1 MGQAAH
7 ALPPP
12 SAPPPS
18 APPAITPEV
27 LRELAEVV
35 EYIARMRRAIGALRA
50 NEFTRDRIP
59 MAHDELGS
67 VVNATASAT
76 NSIMAAAEAILA
88 LPEDPSGGYRA
99 QVEDR
104 INGIFEACTFQDLT
118 GQRLSR
124 VASALGQL
132 EKRLSHFADAVK
144 ASDGPE
150 ELDAEEAQRRARAEA
165 LMLNGP
171 QNPVA
176 ATSQDEIDALFD

>member
-1 MGQAAH
+1 MGQAA
-7 ALPPP
+7 LSL
-12 SAPPPS
+12 SAPPVS
-18 APPAITPEV
+18 PAITPEI
-27 LRELAEVV
+27 LRELGEVV
-35 EYIARMRRAIGALRA
+35 EYITRMRRAIGALRA

-88 LPEDPSGGYRA
+88 LPENPPGGYRS

-132 EKRLSHFADAVK
+132 ERRLSHFSDAVK

-150 ELDAEEAQRRARAEA
+150 EIDAEEAAKRARAEA

-171 QNPVA
+171 QNANA

>member
-1 MGQAAH
+1 MGQAAAH
-7 ALPPP
+7 AFDPP
-12 SAPPPS
+12 AT
-18 APPAITPEV
+18 PAITPEI

-35 EYIARMRRAIGALRA
+35 DYIARMRRAIGALRA

-76 NSIMAAAEAILA
+76 NTIMSTAEAILA
-88 LPEDPSGGYRA
+88 LPENPPGGYRA

-104 INGIFEACTFQDLT
+104 INGIFEACAFQDIT
-118 GQRLSR
+118 GQRISK
-124 VASALGQL
+124 VAAALGQL
-132 EKRLSHFADAVK
+132 EKRLQHFTDAVR

-150 ELDAEEAQRRARAEA
+150 ELDAEEAARRARAEA

-171 QNPVA
+171 QKTGA